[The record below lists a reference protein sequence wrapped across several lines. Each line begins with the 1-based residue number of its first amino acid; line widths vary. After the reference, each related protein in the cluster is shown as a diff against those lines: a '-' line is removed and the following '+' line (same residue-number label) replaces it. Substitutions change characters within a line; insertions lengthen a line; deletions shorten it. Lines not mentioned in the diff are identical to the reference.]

1 MYSDSEELNIWVK
14 AIEIIQ
20 INLMSTWK
28 RQMKSMSSWKKKAL
42 DSFQIEPGM
51 RVDLIAAE
59 PLVIDPAALAF
70 DENRQMY
77 IVKDRGYP
85 DPVEHPR
92 TSK

>member
-1 MYSDSEELNIWVK
+1 MLLILFAIKIAALQPNPRSVRLN
-14 AIEIIQ
+14 
-20 INLMSTWK
+20 
-28 RQMKSMSSWKKKAL
+28 RAL

-51 RVDLIAAE
+51 RIDLIAAE
-59 PLVIDPAALAF
+59 PLVIDPIALAF

-77 IVKDRGYP
+77 IVKDRGCP